1 MTECVANNLPD
12 MNQLIC
18 THVIDQG
25 TDWPQVIMTGVGV
38 LVAALVAIFV
48 GSSQHRA
55 QVLQRARQDVANFL
69 TASDRNFEQMTR
81 DYPSGKVKPD
91 NWKISYGE
99 MKAAANLVRLTAPDR
114 IYQEAL
120 VLERN
125 LQHIS
130 LWLNKKW
137 PGADDH
143 SDPNSLVSCI
153 AQHSE
158 IKQRLIASSVNYSW
172 LAKRKAAFLDNYER
186 KRELR
191 RMRKAGIEGCV
202 DGSSFYDRSS

>member
-1 MTECVANNLPD
+1 MSECVVNKLSD
-12 MNQLIC
+12 TKQLIC
-18 THVIDQG
+18 TLVIDQG

-48 GSSQHRA
+48 GFSQHRA

-69 TASDRNFEQMTR
+69 TASDRTFEQMTR
-81 DYPSGKVKPD
+81 DPHSGKVKPGS
-91 NWKISYGE
+91 WKNSYEE
-99 MKAAANLVRLTAPDR
+99 MEAAANLVRLTAPNR
-114 IYQEAL
+114 IYQEA
-120 VLERN
+120 VAVERN
-125 LQHIS
+125 LQQIS

-137 PGADDH
+137 PGADDF

-153 AQHSE
+153 AQYSE
-158 IKQRLIASSVNYSW
+158 IKQRLIAGSVNYSW
-172 LAKRKAAFLDNYER
+172 LAKRKAAFLDNFGR